1 MDVIVVIISSKSGVM
16 MLLCINQSYCTYCTV
31 ALFYNGLTGINDA
44 KLSLSLDRPYTATI
58 NQSISKSIDQ
68 SIYIHNFHSN
78 LPNYGWMSRSFL
90 ANALSKD
97 TFPLSLL

>member
-44 KLSLSLDRPYTATI
+44 KLSLSLLIVPILR
-58 NQSISKSIDQ
+58 QSISKSIDQ